1 MRQFNNEGYLKKET
15 IMKKV
20 LSMILLITMS
30 LTIALTGC
38 SGDKDSDKSTAE
50 NNASL
55 KPTEGGSIV
64 VGITEDLDSLDPH
77 LAVSAG
83 TEEVLFNIFE
93 GLVKPDIEGNLIP
106 AVASDHTISE
116 DAKVYTFT
124 LREGVQFH
132 NGQTVTAEDVKYSID
147 RCADTE
153 NEGPLVSAFSIIES
167 VNVLDE
173 KTVEIRLTEPDTEF
187 LAYLTTA
194 IIPKDYTDQATAP
207 IGTGPFKFESRTVE
221 QNFVMVKNENYW
233 GEKAHLDKVEYKVVP
248 DSDMLVTNL
257 KGGSI
262 DMAMRLSA
270 TQAAELTEG
279 FHIEV
284 GTMNLVQALYLN
296 NDVEPLN
303 NEKVRQALSYAIDPD
318 EIMMM
323 IADGEG
329 ERVGSSMYPGLTKYF
344 HEDLVQY
351 YNKDTEKAKELLKEA
366 GYEDGFDLEITVC
379 STQQP
384 HLATAQVI
392 VEELKAI
399 GINAT
404 IEAVEWNTWLEDVY
418 SKREY
423 QATVVGFDASALTG
437 RAMLER
443 FTSDSSKNV
452 SNFKSEEYD
461 KTFAAAVA
469 AVDEAEK
476 ISLYKECQEIL
487 TEHAVNVYI
496 QDLAS
501 LIAIRDGYEGY
512 EFYPLY
518 VQDMTK
524 IYVVE

>member
-1 MRQFNNEGYLKKET
+1 M
-15 IMKKV
+15 
-20 LSMILLITMS
+20 

-38 SGDKDSDKSTAE
+38 SGDKESTESTTE
-50 NNASL
+50 NNTSGN
-55 KPTEGGSIV
+55 PTEGGSIV

-93 GLVKPDIEGNLIP
+93 GLVKPDSDGNLVP
-106 AVASDHTISE
+106 AVASDYAISE
-116 DAKVYTFT
+116 DAKVYTFS
-124 LREGVQFH
+124 LREGVNFH
-132 NGQTVTAEDVKYSID
+132 NGQAVTAEDVKYSID
-147 RCADTE
+147 RCADTS
-153 NEGPLVSAFSIIES
+153 NGGPLVSAFSIIES
-167 VNVLDE
+167 VNVLDD
-173 KTVEIRLTEPDTEF
+173 KTVEIRLTEGDTEF
-187 LAYLTTA
+187 LAYLTVA
-194 IIPKDYTDQATAP
+194 IIPKDYADQATNP
-207 IGTGPFKFESRTVE
+207 VGTGPFKFESRTVE
-221 QNFVMVKNENYW
+221 QNFVMVKNEDYW
-233 GEKAHLDKVEYKVVP
+233 GEKAHLDKVEFKVVP

-262 DMAMRLSA
+262 DMVARLSA
-270 TQAAELTEG
+270 SQAAELTEG
-279 FHIEV
+279 FHIEE

-296 NDVEPLN
+296 NEAEPLN

-323 IADGEG
+323 IADGRG

-344 HEDLVQY
+344 HEDLVNY
-351 YNKDTEKAKELLKEA
+351 YNKDVEKAKDLLKEA

-379 STQQP
+379 STQQQ
-384 HLATAQVI
+384 HVATAQVI
-392 VEELKAI
+392 VEELKAV

-404 IEAVEWNTWLEDVY
+404 IEAVEWNSWLEDVY
-418 SKREY
+418 NNHEY

-443 FTSDSSKNV
+443 FTSENTKNI
-452 SNFKSEEYD
+452 SNFKSDEYD
-461 KTFAAAVA
+461 EVFAKAVA
-469 AVDEAEK
+469 AIDEQEK

-501 LIAIRDGYEGY
+501 LVAMRDGYEGY

-518 VQDMTK
+518 VQDMSK

>member
-1 MRQFNNEGYLKKET
+1 
-15 IMKKV
+15 MKKV
-20 LSMILLITMS
+20 LSMLLLTTMS

-38 SGDKDSDKSTAE
+38 SGDKESEQSTTE
-50 NNASL
+50 NNTSG

-93 GLVKPDIEGNLIP
+93 GLVKPDSDGNLIP
-106 AVASDHTISE
+106 AVASEYAISE
-116 DAKVYTFT
+116 DAKVYTFV
-124 LREGVQFH
+124 LREGVNFH
-132 NGQTVTAEDVKYSID
+132 NGQAVTAKDVKYSID
-147 RCADTE
+147 RCADTSDG
-153 NEGPLVSAFSIIES
+153 GPLVSAFSIIES
-167 VNVLDE
+167 VNILDE
-173 KTVEIRLTEPDTEF
+173 KTVEIRLTEGDTEF
-187 LAYLTTA
+187 LAYLTVA
-194 IIPKDYTDQATAP
+194 IIPKDYEEQATSP

-221 QNFVMVKNENYW
+221 ENFVMVKNEDYW

-262 DMAMRLSA
+262 DMVVRLSA

-279 FHIEV
+279 FHIEE

-323 IADGEG
+323 IADGRG
-329 ERVGSSMYPGLTKYF
+329 ARVGSSMYPGLTKYF
-344 HEDLVQY
+344 HEDLVNY
-351 YNKDTEKAKELLKEA
+351 YTKDTEKAKELLKEA
-366 GYEDGFDLEITVC
+366 GYEDGFDLEISVC
-379 STQQP
+379 STQQQ
-384 HLATAQVI
+384 HVATAQVI

-399 GINAT
+399 GVNAT
-404 IEAVEWNTWLEDVY
+404 INSIEWNAWLEDVY
-418 SKREY
+418 NNREY
-423 QATVVGFDASALTG
+423 EATVVGFDASALTG

-443 FTSDSSKNV
+443 FTSESSKNI
-452 SNFKSEEYD
+452 SNFRSEEYD
-461 KTFAAAVA
+461 EAFAKAVA
-469 AVDEAEK
+469 AINEEEK
-476 ISLYKECQEIL
+476 VSYYKECQEIL
-487 TEHAVNVYI
+487 TEQAINVYI

-501 LIAIRDGYEGY
+501 LVAIRDGYDGY

-518 VQDMTK
+518 VQDMSR
-524 IYVVE
+524 IYAVE